1 MSARYLPDELG
12 WESVY
17 TYNAE
22 VLGTEAMLDYQVK
35 HNVLLTGHQK

>member
-17 TYNAE
+17 AYNAE
-22 VLGTEAMLDYQVK
+22 VLGTEATLGHQVK
-35 HNVLLTGHQK
+35 HNVLLTGYQK